1 MLRPVNKIIPPWMI
15 PLVIVFLFNGVMA
28 DEGEFN
34 RLEMSFK
41 NFMTCEL
48 TRPGATDHFNGQPL
62 KITMMDMFDVQNES
76 DLKIITG
83 AVECFAGDKFFTLY
97 AAVGLKTVL
106 DKEQVAYYV
115 IRDKDFSILATE
127 LFKFP
132 YKERC
137 KWTQYWIDVH

>member
-1 MLRPVNKIIPPWMI
+1 MIKIIPPWVI
-15 PLVIVFLFNGVMA
+15 LFLIVFLSDGVMA
-28 DEGEFN
+28 DEGDFN

-41 NFMTCEL
+41 NFLTCEL
-48 TRPGATDHFNGQPL
+48 TRLEATDHFNGQPL
-62 KITMMDMFDVQNES
+62 KITMIDMFDVQNES

-83 AVECFAGDKFFTLY
+83 AVGCFAGDKFLTLY
-97 AAVGLKTVL
+97 AAVGIKTIL

-137 KWTQYWIDVH
+137 KWTQYWIDVQ